1 MNFKRPNF
9 HVPSVVRPVRTVSLK
24 TNAKTTIV
32 QAKPSLKAERIRYLK
47 GLVYETFTGDLV
59 PEGHRNR
66 FDIYDAAKE
75 TVRELGA
82 AGGVE
87 YNHAVTALKF
97 AWTSPKAWEDAV
109 QTVVRK

>member
-1 MNFKRPNF
+1 MNFKK
-9 HVPSVVRPVRTVSLK
+9 PSFRIQSIVRPIRTVSLK
-24 TNAKTTIV
+24 SNAQTTLV

-82 AGGVE
+82 QGGSA
-87 YNHAVTALKF
+87 YNHAVTALKY
-97 AWTSPKAWEDAV
+97 AWTSPKDWHDAV
-109 QTVVRK
+109 QQIIRK

>member
-1 MNFKRPNF
+1 MNFKK
-9 HVPSVVRPVRTVSLK
+9 PSYRIASIVRPVRTVVLK
-24 TNAKTTIV
+24 NSTRTTIV

-82 AGGVE
+82 AGWPAYE
-87 YNHAVTALKF
+87 HAVNACKH
-97 AWTSPKAWEDAV
+97 AWVSQEDWLDAV
-109 QTVVRK
+109 STVIRK

>member
-1 MNFKRPNF
+1 MNFKKPSF
-9 HVPSVVRPVRTVSLK
+9 KVPSVVRPIRTVSLK
-24 TNAKTTIV
+24 SAAKTTIV

-82 AGGVE
+82 AGGQA

-97 AWTSPKAWEDAV
+97 AWTSPKDWEDAV
-109 QTVVRK
+109 QAVVRK